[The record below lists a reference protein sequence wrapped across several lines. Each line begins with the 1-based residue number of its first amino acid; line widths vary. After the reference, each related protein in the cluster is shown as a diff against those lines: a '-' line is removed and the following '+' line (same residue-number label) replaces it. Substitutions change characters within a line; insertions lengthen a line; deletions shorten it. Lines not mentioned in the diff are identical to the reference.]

1 MFYYSSILYNWD
13 VNVKIVRV
21 SKQFTVKIA
30 KKDDKFSCPQGAI
43 EFSNVWNKPDGT
55 WLHR

>member
-1 MFYYSSILYNWD
+1 MFYYSSILID
-13 VNVKIVRV
+13 VIMFVKIVRV

-43 EFSNVWNKPDGT
+43 EFSNVHNKVDGT
-55 WLHR
+55 WL